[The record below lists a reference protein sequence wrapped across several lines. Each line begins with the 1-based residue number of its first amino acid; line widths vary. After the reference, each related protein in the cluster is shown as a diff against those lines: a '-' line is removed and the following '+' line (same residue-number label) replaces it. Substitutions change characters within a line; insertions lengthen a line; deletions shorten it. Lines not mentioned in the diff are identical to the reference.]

1 MRRIGLAVFV
11 AAGIFLEPLAA
22 GAQQA
27 RQGARVPHVGIILSN
42 HLAVPDKDV
51 WSIQAFLE
59 GLGGASRADPRREG
73 LEARRPMMEPSESIS
88 DDRQR

>member
-27 RQGARVPHVGIILSN
+27 RQGARVSRVGSILSN
-42 HLAVPDKDV
+42 HPAVPDKDV

-59 GLGGASRADPRREG
+59 GLATIRRSALCLAKILG
-73 LEARRPMMEPSESIS
+73 VKVSKLV
-88 DDRQR
+88 DR